1 MDKYLVSILMP
12 VYNEQKYI
20 SEAIDSVLSQTYS
33 DFELII
39 IDDGSTDKTAEI
51 IKAYKDTRITFLQPG
66 KIGKVAAFN
75 LAFSNSKG
83 DFICLFAGD
92 DILPKD
98 SLKNRI
104 YKIKE
109 EVKKPAISFCKIKT
123 FSTMKQYDGIVIPK
137 GNKGNLSGGAMM
149 FNRVFS
155 DRSFPI
161 PQQLVN
167 EDMWQVQHALYLK
180 DVVIK
185 HVPIIGSYFRIHSAN
200 SSSKQDPFS
209 KKTESM
215 HRRFIVYK
223 IFLDKYHNHLDR
235 KSQSQLIALDKA
247 EFLRYRN
254 RWISIMFIKKISFV
268 QKMRF
273 IMYSNSFFYN
283 IRIKFFSFFTGRG
296 R

>member
-1 MDKYLVSILMP
+1 MAS
-12 VYNEQKYI
+12 
-20 SEAIDSVLSQTYS
+20 S
-33 DFELII
+33 
-39 IDDGSTDKTAEI
+39 
-51 IKAYKDTRITFLQPG
+51 
-66 KIGKVAAFN
+66 
-75 LAFSNSKG
+75 
-83 DFICLFAGD
+83 
-92 DILPKD
+92 
-98 SLKNRI
+98 
-104 YKIKE
+104 
-109 EVKKPAISFCKIKT
+109 
-123 FSTMKQYDGIVIPK
+123 
-137 GNKGNLSGGAMM
+137 
-149 FNRVFS
+149 
-155 DRSFPI
+155 
-161 PQQLVN
+161 
-167 EDMWQVQHALYLK
+167 HALYLK

-223 IFLDKYHNHLDR
+223 IFLDKYRNHLDR

-273 IMYSNSFFYN
+273 IMYSTSFFYN